1 MDSLN
6 VFNTKFNLFLKY
18 EMPINRLGEYEAEP
32 LKTYP
37 RDQYEY
43 KFDSHS
49 LRPLYNPFWN
59 LPFVQAYD
67 LHKPY
72 MLHVVYL
79 RILKQLME
87 WLEDFLKEH
96 GHLDEFNAIWTHM
109 PLHPGF
115 TPTDEA
121 LSSSQSMAKEGDT

>member
-43 KFDSHS
+43 KVMYRQYRA
-49 LRPLYNPFWN
+49 LKVLGNPTRGE
-59 LPFVQAYD
+59 
-67 LHKPY
+67 K
-72 MLHVVYL
+72 
-79 RILKQLME
+79 R
-87 WLEDFLKEH
+87 
-96 GHLDEFNAIWTHM
+96 
-109 PLHPGF
+109 
-115 TPTDEA
+115 
-121 LSSSQSMAKEGDT
+121 